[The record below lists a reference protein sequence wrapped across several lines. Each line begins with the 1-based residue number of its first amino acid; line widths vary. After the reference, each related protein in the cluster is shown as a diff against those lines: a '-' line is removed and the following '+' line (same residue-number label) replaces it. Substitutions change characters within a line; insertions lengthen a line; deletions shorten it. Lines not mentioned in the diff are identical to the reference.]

1 MTGDFNIGI
10 KQLNDWIKHLDISD
24 ENKHVGYQLLD
35 KILQEICGIECKHCG
50 PRIALSQPKLEL
62 KLEHS
67 LSLEDFFKNKMM
79 NISPNLLEW
88 KKKMVR

>member
-35 KILQEICGIECKHCG
+35 KILQENER
-50 PRIALSQPKLEL
+50 PRIALSQPEL

-67 LSLEDFFKNKMM
+67 LSLEDLMM